1 MIQVLLPLRHF
12 LWGQRP
18 DWTEVGQKFSWRMML
33 RNKDSF
39 IKFTFDPPEA
49 ETWLNEHPDERPK
62 IANEHVERMSDHPWM
77 LLQYVRHMDRTL
89 GENGFPDTK
98 IRVFSVVSLND
109 RPYRVM
115 IDPTVDLTEVTY
127 PLWGIP
133 DWIVPLDPKATQT
146 ERPMSTKDRL
156 VAIQEGINLYFK
168 ENPEKRADIPKAK
181 KKAGETVKE
190 E

>member
-1 MIQVLLPLRHF
+1 
-12 LWGQRP
+12 
-18 DWTEVGQKFSWRMML
+18 
-33 RNKDSF
+33 
-39 IKFTFDPPEA
+39 
-49 ETWLNEHPDERPK
+49 
-62 IANEHVERMSDHPWM
+62 
-77 LLQYVRHMDRTL
+77 
-89 GENGFPDTK
+89 
-98 IRVFSVVSLND
+98 
-109 RPYRVM
+109 M